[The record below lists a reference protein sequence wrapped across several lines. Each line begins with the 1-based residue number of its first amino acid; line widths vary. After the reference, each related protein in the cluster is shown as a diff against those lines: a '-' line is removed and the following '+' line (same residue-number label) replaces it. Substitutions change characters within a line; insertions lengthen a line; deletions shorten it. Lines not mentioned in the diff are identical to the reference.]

1 MKSTVKIMKKA
12 TVKITEKKST
22 VTIMKKKATDMKLER
37 TTKTTEH
44 FQLSLLTPKC
54 QLVTKLQLI
63 PSFKLTKYQKILR
76 PLQNRQLLIFSHQS
90 QSTQI

>member
-12 TVKITEKKST
+12 TVKITAKKFT

-37 TTKTTEH
+37 TTKTTESIRLP
-44 FQLSLLTPKC
+44 QLTPKC

-63 PSFKLTKYQKILR
+63 P
-76 PLQNRQLLIFSHQS
+76 
-90 QSTQI
+90 